1 MVTIYF
7 ISIVD
12 TQKVKSQIADIAE
25 SVNRQYQQFEIKQRV
40 LNNPLSFEKLFDE
53 SIRLN
58 DA

>member
-40 LNNPLSFEKLFDE
+40 LNNPLSVEKLFDK

>member
-25 SVNRQYQQFEIKQRV
+25 SVNWQYQQYRQSEVKAVGI
-40 LNNPLSFEKLFDE
+40 NNPLC
-53 SIRLN
+53 
-58 DA
+58 